1 MAANK
6 IIVKFK
12 PEGHEDLIR
21 AIKRLST
28 TQKKLTDSVKKVD
41 SASNK
46 AANSA
51 GILGTRNQRLADEN
65 NKLANSFATVR
76 SKMLLFNFAM
86 SLGIRQV
93 SQMAEQAAILEGMET
108 AFGTL
113 SGGVENATI
122 AIDKLRGATN
132 NTMSD
137 FGLFQQANNAMIL
150 GVSRNSDEM
159 AEMFDIAQ
167 RLGRALGRDTRSSV
181 ESLITG
187 IGRQSRL
194 MLDNIGL
201 IVDAEKAY
209 KVLAKSLNKNVS
221 NLTDSER
228 KQAFLNATMKSAREK
243 VAEFG
248 VETEASIDKI
258 NQLGASFEN
267 LSARIGDSATAFT
280 PLVETMTSF
289 LNSITSERIQRFSEA
304 MGLLMNIAKGLAVVV
319 AAALVPLMFGLG
331 GVLGTVSATL
341 GALMSTTTGTI
352 AVVGS
357 LAYGAIF
364 LKDSFIDLKDAA
376 MDYLFPAKELTEEQ
390 KRINEEFAMGA
401 DTLADL
407 ATGSSLEELSI
418 DLERYGES
426 LEVINNQQHR
436 MAEERNIIDEMFAN
450 TKEGRIEAIDSMIDS
465 INMIQEEIGV
475 TEKLGII
482 LQDLIDK
489 KKELTKEDKKSVDI
503 KRTEMQVIAESAV
516 MSAKANASIAAS
528 AIQAASD
535 EIKAKLA
542 VAVANLME
550 DYIGKFGFLGLP
562 LAAAAGTVVG
572 SLFEKGVGAITGSFE
587 DGGLVGGRRH
597 SEGGTIIEAE
607 RGEFV
612 MSRNAVDA
620 IGVESLNRMNQGM
633 SGGGAITVNVSGNV
647 MTDDFV
653 ENELAEKV
661 STAIRRG
668 ISFGMS

>member
-113 SGGVENATI
+113 SGGAENATI